1 MEENKGK
8 HLTLSDRREIE
19 DMLNKG
25 YEINRIAIRLGK
37 TYNAIKYEVTQHSR
51 IIKVNNQE
59 ESNSDAMTKTVYDA
73 NAAHH
78 KAYTKRHLAS
88 FRGKKILRNPALN
101 QFIDKA
107 LLSFQSPEAI
117 AGRLKTGIEGLPFV
131 SRSTIEEYLNSVWG
145 EHIRVELKKFKKK
158 YKRRRNHNKKPALD
172 GRIFIDERPEEIVK
186 RKRVGDVEM
195 DFIVS
200 GKGGAGYLLTVRDRK
215 TRKNFIRKL
224 CPVTFENL
232 KSALLEIKSKFPEL
246 KSITTDNDLLLS
258 QHNILSH
265 TLEVPIYFCHPYSS
279 WEKGSVENL
288 NKFIR
293 KFIRKGSDISSYSKA
308 MIQKIEDISN
318 NLYMAVLDYLT
329 PNEAYMK
336 EIKS

>member
-1 MEENKGK
+1 MEDNKGR

-25 YEINRIAIRLGK
+25 YKISRIAIRLGK
-37 TYNAIKYEVTQHSR
+37 TYNAIKYEVAQHSR
-51 IIKVNNQE
+51 IIAMNDQE
-59 ESNSDAMTKTVYDA
+59 GNGTDVVTRTVYDA

-88 FRGKKILRNPALN
+88 FRGKKILGNPALH

-172 GRIFIDERPEEIVK
+172 GRTFIDERPEVIVK
-186 RKRVGDVEM
+186 RERVGDVEM
-195 DFIVS
+195 DFVVS

-224 CPVTFENL
+224 YPVTFENL

-308 MIQKIEDISN
+308 MIQRIEDISN
-318 NLYMAVLDYLT
+318 NLYMAVLGYLT